1 MLSIA
6 LAFGSALSWGTG
18 DYLGGIQT
26 KRWPVQLVIL
36 GSATGGAL
44 FALAVALIDA
54 QPVPPIEDLAMGA
67 AAGVV
72 GMIALVAFYQGLAI
86 GTMSIVA
93 PISATGTAIP
103 VVWGVVAL
111 GEKLSALAF
120 AAIIVTVTGV
130 ILASREQDAEAAG
143 EVSSADHRRSVI
155 FAIVAALGF
164 GAVFVLIA
172 EAGDVSTAFPAVALK
187 VTSFVL
193 MLLVVLLFKRDIL
206 TGALP
211 DAREWIAIAS
221 IGCFDV
227 GANILYAMAT
237 NEGEVAIAS
246 VVSSMFPITTVLL
259 AHRFL
264 GERLAGSQ
272 RIGVVL
278 ALLGVLT
285 LAAA

>member
-18 DYLGGIQT
+18 DFLGGLQT

-36 GSATGGAL
+36 GSAVGGAF
-44 FALAVALIDA
+44 FALFVALADS
-54 QPVPPIEDLAMGA
+54 QPVPPVEDLAMGC

-72 GMIALVAFYQGLAI
+72 GMVALVAFYQALAI

-103 VVWGVVAL
+103 VLWGVVAL
-111 GEKLSALAF
+111 GERLSALAF
-120 AAIIVTVTGV
+120 AAIVVTVVGV
-130 ILASREQDAEAAG
+130 ILASREQDADAAG
-143 EVSSADHRRSVI
+143 EVSSADHRRSVL
-155 FAIVAALGF
+155 FSFVAAVGF

-172 EAGDVSTAFPAVALK
+172 EAGQESTAWPAVALK
-187 VTSFVL
+187 ITSFTL
-193 MLLVVLLFKRDIL
+193 MLLVVLLFSRGVLADPPR
-206 TGALP
+206 GARAWLP
-211 DAREWIAIAS
+211 IVCV
-221 IGCFDV
+221 GFFDV

-237 NEGEVAIAS
+237 QEGEVAIAS

-264 GERLAGSQ
+264 GERIAGSQ
-272 RIGVVL
+272 RVGVAMALIGVL
-278 ALLGVLT
+278 ALAST
-285 LAAA
+285 